1 MHAQLDA
8 IGLVVDDMARSIAFY
23 HELGF
28 DFGDGAEHEP
38 HVEAAT
44 PGGLRLLW
52 DTVET
57 SSPSTRSGGRPV
69 ADPGW
74 PSPSSS
80 TAQPTSMTPMRGY
93 ARLVGLGYAG
103 HKEPWDAFWGQR
115 YAIV

>member
-38 HVEAAT
+38 HVEAST

-80 TAQPTSMTPMRGY
+80 TAQPTSMTPMRG
-93 ARLVGLGYAG
+93 LLGWATPVTRNLG
-103 HKEPWDAFWGQR
+103 TPSGAS
-115 YAIV
+115 ASPSCM